1 MKSKYI
7 YIIVGVLAFLFILGL
22 IPDDSKPAQPAK
34 VEKTAEQIKA
44 EAEQKKA
51 EELKRK
57 NEEIIKKANI
67 DLGYEKPPPPPI
79 TVEKKTLLVACQMKV
94 KENLKD
100 PKSFEMEKR
109 DFKREYRYI
118 ENYEDLRISFNFSAK
133 NSFNANTRQNALC
146 VFSRDGKWLDF
157 EIR

>member
-1 MKSKYI
+1 MKKKYI
-7 YIIVGVLAFLFILGL
+7 YIIVGVLAFLFILGS
-22 IPDDSKPAQPAK
+22 IPDDSEPAEPAK
-34 VEKTAEQIKA
+34 VEKTAEQLKA

-79 TVEKKTLLVACQMKV
+79 TIGKKDLLVSCQVEVQK
-94 KENLKD
+94 NLKD
-100 PKSFEMEKR
+100 PKSFDMDR
-109 DFKREYRYI
+109 SNYRYI
-118 ENYEDLRISFNFSAK
+118 ENYDDLRITFDFSAK
-133 NSFNANTRQNALC
+133 NSFNANTNHNALC